1 MEIIAMARHGR
12 KRSWHTS
19 RFQRLPCKATESVDT
34 KTFTPILSDKVRASW
49 RRMKTKLWTALLALY
64 IVWGSTYLAIRFAV
78 ETIPPF
84 LHAALRFLVSGA
96 ILFTWQ
102 RLSGEP
108 APTKGNWKA
117 TAIVGTL
124 LLVGGNGLVSL
135 AEKNIPSGI
144 AALVISTSPFW
155 LVLFES
161 LRAGGTKPNWQ
172 SLIGLVIGFGG
183 VFYLIGP
190 AEITGG
196 EHQFDSFSL
205 ILLLCAPFLWSL
217 GSIYA
222 RGADMPKSTLM
233 STGMQMLMGAVSLFI
248 VSVLTGE
255 LNGFNFGDVSMR
267 SWWGL
272 IYLITF
278 GSLIGFVAY
287 GWLLH
292 NAPVSLLSTYAYVNP
307 VVAVFLGW
315 WLANE
320 NVDARVAVAS
330 AVIIGSVIFINWA
343 RQLGGKKPNASH
355 VPQEVE

>member
-1 MEIIAMARHGR
+1 
-12 KRSWHTS
+12 
-19 RFQRLPCKATESVDT
+19 
-34 KTFTPILSDKVRASW
+34 
-49 RRMKTKLWTALLALY
+49 MKTKLWAALLALY

-84 LHAALRFLVSGA
+84 MHASIRFLISGI
-96 ILFTWQ
+96 ILYLWRRAAGDAT
-102 RLSGEP
+102 
-108 APTKGNWKA
+108 PTASNWKSA
-117 TAIVGTL
+117 AVVGTL
-124 LLVGGNGLVSL
+124 LLLGGNGLVAL

-172 SLIGLVIGFGG
+172 SILGLVIGFGG
-183 VFYLIGP
+183 VFLLIGP
-190 AEITGG
+190 SEITGSQQ
-196 EHQFDSFSL
+196 EFNTASVIMLL
-205 ILLLCAPFLWSL
+205 IAPFLWSL

-222 RGADMPKSTLM
+222 RGADMPKSTLL
-233 STGMQMLMGAVSLFI
+233 STGMQMLTGSVALFI

-255 LNGFNFGDVSMR
+255 LNGFSFGDVSMR

-278 GSLIGFVAY
+278 GSLVGFVSY

-292 NAPVSLLSTYAYVNP
+292 NAPVSLTSTYAYVNP

-315 WLANE
+315 LLASEELN
-320 NVDARVAVAS
+320 ARIGIAS
-330 AVIIGSVIFINWA
+330 AIIIGSVIFINWA
-343 RQLGGKKPNASH
+343 RQLKAKQQTMEIAS
-355 VPQEVE
+355 QESSD

>member
-1 MEIIAMARHGR
+1 
-12 KRSWHTS
+12 
-19 RFQRLPCKATESVDT
+19 
-34 KTFTPILSDKVRASW
+34 
-49 RRMKTKLWTALLALY
+49 MKTKLWTALLALY
-64 IVWGSTYLAIRFAV
+64 IVWGSTYLAIRFVV

-84 LHAALRFLVSGA
+84 FHASLRFLISGA
-96 ILFTWQ
+96 ILFIWQ
-102 RLSGEP
+102 RMAGAP
-108 APTKGNWKA
+108 APTKSNWKA

-144 AALVISTSPFW
+144 AALIISTSPFW

-161 LRAGGTKPNWQ
+161 LRAGGTKPNWL
-172 SLIGLVIGFGG
+172 SILGLVVGFGG

-196 EHQFDSFSL
+196 GQQFDTFSL

-233 STGMQMLMGAVSLFI
+233 STGMQMLMGSVSLFI

-255 LNGFNFGDVSMR
+255 LNGFNLGDVSMR
-267 SWWGL
+267 SWWGML
-272 IYLITF
+272 YLITF
-278 GSLIGFVAY
+278 GSLIGFVSY

-292 NAPVSLLSTYAYVNP
+292 NAPVSLMSTYAYVNP

-315 WLANE
+315 LLANE
-320 NVDARVAVAS
+320 DVDARMVVAS
-330 AVIIGSVIFINWA
+330 AVIIGSVILINYA
-343 RQLGGKKPNASH
+343 RQLGAKKAKEEV